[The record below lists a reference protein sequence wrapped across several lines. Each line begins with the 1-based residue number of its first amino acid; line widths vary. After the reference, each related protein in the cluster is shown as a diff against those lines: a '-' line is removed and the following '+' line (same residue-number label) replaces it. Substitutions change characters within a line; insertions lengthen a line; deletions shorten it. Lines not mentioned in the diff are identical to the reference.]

1 MNTDDKRKAKF
12 FALMARYN
20 ELGRLLPDPDDL
32 NTDDAAAVAE
42 VRIVLKEMA
51 AVQAELEAMK
61 RLPT

>member
-1 MNTDDKRKAKF
+1 MNADDKRKAKF

-32 NTDDAAAVAE
+32 NTDDAMAVAE

-61 RLPT
+61 GLPM